1 MTNEERT
8 RFAGDEV
15 FRACDWLSDAVSAER
30 KGDTTKARALRIG
43 AAGRLKEAL
52 RALERMEKL

>member
-1 MTNEERT
+1 MTKEECT

-15 FRACDWLSDAVSAER
+15 FQACDWLSDAVIAER
-30 KGDTTKARALRIG
+30 KGETTKARALRIG
-43 AAGRLKEAL
+43 AAGRLREAL